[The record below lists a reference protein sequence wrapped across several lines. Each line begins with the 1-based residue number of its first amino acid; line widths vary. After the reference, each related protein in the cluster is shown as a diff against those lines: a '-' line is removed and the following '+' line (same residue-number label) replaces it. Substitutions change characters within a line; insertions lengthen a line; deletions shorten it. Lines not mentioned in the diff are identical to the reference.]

1 MEMTGE
7 LGLGKVPK
15 EVFRRSVKPYLPM
28 DEAELDG
35 ATLELA
41 GRTVV
46 AHSPSI
52 GVPLEAL
59 GFFAFHYAASNVASR
74 FGKPTHMVTGIY
86 LPLKTPEEHLR
97 LIAESLGEEA
107 RRYGVKV
114 CAGQT
119 ATYYGLEIPLITATC
134 LGESL
139 RPIAKPE
146 PGDAVAIIGEV
157 GGEGAWLREVSEGVK
172 NDAYRRFTPLM
183 WILALQGCP
192 YVKLMHD
199 VSEGGVK
206 GGLYEVQ
213 DAHRVKIDLDSKRLN
228 IGKEAAGM
236 DGDPLRAPS
245 YGALI
250 AVIEGQGVGE
260 ARRICEELGAPFAAA
275 GRVEEGRGLFV
286 DRVEVTEQRRVEL
299 DELYGS
305 LKPKDALLSSL
316 QSALEGLTGTPGVER
331 LLPQVGTNLVYMK
344 MGAES
349 AMDVAGLSGRVV
361 AASGGALLCGETAYG
376 ASRYLASVVLEA
388 AKKDGCVRS
397 AVNIKAGKD
406 VTRGLKKLGLRVVTI
421 PGKLEE
427 EGCPVTHYIRR
438 HGKLFDAYVHPGDF
452 GVEPTTTIL
461 GESPE
466 KLVEIVKALTSF
478 A

>member
-15 EVFRRSVKPYLPM
+15 EVFRRSVQPYLPM

-35 ATLELA
+35 ATLELS

-74 FGKPTHMVTGIY
+74 FGKPTHMIAGIY
-86 LPLKTPEEHLR
+86 LPLRTPEEHLR
-97 LIAESLGEEA
+97 VIAESLGDEA
-107 RRYGVKV
+107 SRYGVKV

-139 RPIAKPE
+139 RPIAEPK

-157 GGEGAWLREVSEGVK
+157 GDEGAWLRDVSEGVK
-172 NDAYRRFTPLM
+172 NDAYRRFTPLRS
-183 WILALQGCP
+183 ILALQSCP
-192 YVKLMHD
+192 YVRLMHD
-199 VSEGGVK
+199 VSEGGVT

-213 DAHRVKIDLDSKRLN
+213 DAHKVKITLDSESLN
-228 IGKEAAGM
+228 VSKEAAEM

-250 AVIEGQGVGE
+250 AVIDMEGVGE
-260 ARRICEELGAPFAAA
+260 ARRICEEQGAPFTAA

-286 DRVEVTEQRRVEL
+286 DGVEVTEQRRVEL

-316 QSALEGLTGTPGVER
+316 QSALEGLTEIPGVEG

-361 AASGGALLCGETAYG
+361 AASGGALLCGDAAYG
-376 ASRYLASVVLEA
+376 GSKYLASVVLEA
-388 AKKDGCVRS
+388 AKKDGGVRS
-397 AVNIKAGKD
+397 AVNIRAGED
-406 VTRGLKKLGLRVVTI
+406 VTGGLKRLGLRVVII

-466 KLVEIVKALTSF
+466 RIVEILKELVRVA
-478 A
+478 

>member
-1 MEMTGE
+1 
-7 LGLGKVPK
+7 
-15 EVFRRSVKPYLPM
+15 VFKRSVQPYLPM

-35 ATLELA
+35 ATLELS

-74 FGKPTHMVTGIY
+74 FGKPTHMVAGIY
-86 LPLKTPEEHLR
+86 LPLRTPEEHLR
-97 LIAESLGEEA
+97 LIAGSLGDEA
-107 RRYGVKV
+107 RKYGVKV

-139 RPIAKPE
+139 RPIAEPK
-146 PGDAVAIIGEV
+146 PGDVVAIIGEV
-157 GGEGAWLREVSEGVK
+157 GEEGIWLREISEGVK
-172 NDAYRRFTPLM
+172 NDAYHRFTPLRR
-183 WILALQGCP
+183 ILALQGCP

-206 GGLYEVQ
+206 GGLHEVQ
-213 DAHRVKIDLDSKRLN
+213 DAHKVRIALDSERLN
-228 IGKEAAGM
+228 IRKAAEM
-236 DGDPLRAPS
+236 NGDPLRAPS

-250 AVIEGQGVGE
+250 AVIDGEGVGE
-260 ARRICEELGAPFAAA
+260 ARRICEEQGAPFAAA
-275 GRVEEGRGLFV
+275 GRVEEGHGLFV
-286 DRVEVTEQRRVEL
+286 DGVEVTEQRRVEL

-305 LKPKDALLSSL
+305 FKPRDALLSSL
-316 QSALEGLTGTPGVER
+316 QSALEGLTRIPGVER

-344 MGAES
+344 MGGES
-349 AMDVAGLSGRVV
+349 SMDVAGLSGRVV
-361 AASGGALLCGETAYG
+361 AASDGVLLCGETAYG

-388 AKKDGCVRS
+388 AKKDGRIRS
-397 AVNIKAGKD
+397 AVNIKTGEG

-427 EGCPVTHYIRR
+427 EGCPVSHYIRR
-438 HGKLFDAYVHPGDF
+438 RGTLFDAYVHPGDF

-466 KLVEIVKALTSF
+466 RLVDMLKALTSF